1 MKIGLLTLP
10 FNNNYGG
17 YLQCFALMAVL
28 KNMGHS
34 PEVIYRRQNRRKI
47 SWRAKQF
54 LKRIFKKGIGSS
66 VPCLIPDQEKEL
78 RYRGAKMMEFV
89 DKYISPKTA
98 PLYSTKDFYE
108 CIDNHRYDAVI
119 VGSDQVWRPDY
130 GPKIQ
135 DYFLYDLHSEET
147 ILISY
152 AASFGVD
159 NPNYGNDE
167 MKECGVALSRFKAV
181 SLREKSGVEV
191 INRFGWK
198 LNCCPSVVLDPTLLL
213 NKESYLETLP
223 HKDSPAKGKVF
234 CYLLDPSES
243 AEQAIKYYCNNKGI
257 ESYNIINTDIWRRQD
272 YVMPSIEEWLSG
284 INEAEFVITDSF
296 HGAVFSILFNKDFW
310 VFGNVKR
317 GKTRFL
323 TLLSNFGLEERFI
336 DMSSPC
342 SLPEN
347 PIEWT
352 SVNKRLHDMRTESL
366 AYLERALKQ

>member
-1 MKIGLLTLP
+1 MKIGILTLP

-54 LKRIFKKGIGSS
+54 LKRILKKGIGSS
-66 VPCLIPDQEKEL
+66 VPCIIPDQEKEL

-98 PLYSTKDFYE
+98 PLYSSKDFYE
-108 CIDNHRYDAVI
+108 CIENRYDAII

-135 DYFLYDLHSEET
+135 DYFLTDLHSEET

-167 MKECGVALSRFKAV
+167 MKECGEALSRFKAV

-234 CYLLDPSES
+234 CYLLDSSEN
-243 AEQAIKYYCNNKGI
+243 AEQVVKYYYNSKGI
-257 ESYNIINTDIWRRQD
+257 ESYNIINTDIWKRQD

-284 INEAEFVITDSF
+284 INDAEFVITDSF

-310 VFGNVKR
+310 VFGNEKR

-323 TLLSNFGLEERFI
+323 TLLSNFGLEKRFI
-336 DMSSPC
+336 DMSKPML
-342 SLPEN
+342 LPDN

-352 SVNKRLHDMRTESL
+352 SVNKRLHDMRTESM

>member
-1 MKIGLLTLP
+1 MKIGILTLP

-54 LKRIFKKGIGSS
+54 LKRIFLKGIGSS
-66 VPCLIPDQEKEL
+66 VPCIIPDQEKEL

-98 PLYSTKDFYE
+98 PLYSSKDFYE

-352 SVNKRLHDMRTESL
+352 SVNKRLHDMRTESMT
-366 AYLERALKQ
+366 YLERALKQ